1 MPKNHAKSNQQLT
14 VPQHFHRQEGSSK
27 WYVRLVP
34 PTHLK
39 GVPGVKEYRKSTG
52 HADLRRAK
60 PVGQTLIAEKLREWD
75 ALARATQAN
84 EATPTILTQELID
97 IICAARL
104 YSWMRND
111 DEERLDGIDDEQL
124 LEIDSFCELTDKA
137 MRSVLAQ
144 GSASSRW
151 PEVADSVLDWCLSM
165 RHDIEPTDPSFP
177 LLIRS
182 FAKVEKEAQSRIA
195 LRNEGEDTETPAPPR
210 TARYK
215 LSDVTNPFEE
225 FKSINVEKKH
235 LSTTLNAW
243 KLFIEYSGDIPLDSV
258 TAAHIYDFMQHRMHA
273 STKPWSESRAKSFGK
288 RVLREIFGFART
300 KGFMTILNPIDALE
314 VFPSLSKSDEA
325 SRKKPRYPFKSAQ
338 LNSLFAAEW
347 YDPNDANR
355 FRGKMRTDLGARYW
369 IPLFGLF
376 HGNRVSEALQLIA
389 SDFSWDNGVFVV
401 HFQTE
406 LEDADGK
413 PEPAPPKHSGGNK
426 QPSGHNV
433 QQLRHLKTLATK
445 RLVPVHP
452 KLLELGLEDFI
463 AARRKDG
470 PNALLFPSS
479 MPNKDSENPKLGRAY
494 EQAFLRFVRDHLGFG
509 SGYGSHSFR
518 HQLEDRLRNT
528 QADNGSW
535 PAGMSQQYTGRKRT
549 READRKVTEEEGSE
563 AAYGN
568 GYIPQSMLRYI
579 SQIDFSDITL
589 PKPFGTWLP
598 SSR

>member
-39 GVPGVKEYRKSTG
+39 GFPGVKEYRKSTG

-111 DEERLDGIDDEQL
+111 DEERLDE
-124 LEIDSFCELTDKA
+124 
-137 MRSVLAQ
+137 
-144 GSASSRW
+144 
-151 PEVADSVLDWCLSM
+151 
-165 RHDIEPTDPSFP
+165 
-177 LLIRS
+177 
-182 FAKVEKEAQSRIA
+182 
-195 LRNEGEDTETPAPPR
+195 
-210 TARYK
+210 
-215 LSDVTNPFEE
+215 
-225 FKSINVEKKH
+225 
-235 LSTTLNAW
+235 
-243 KLFIEYSGDIPLDSV
+243 
-258 TAAHIYDFMQHRMHA
+258 
-273 STKPWSESRAKSFGK
+273 
-288 RVLREIFGFART
+288 
-300 KGFMTILNPIDALE
+300 
-314 VFPSLSKSDEA
+314 
-325 SRKKPRYPFKSAQ
+325 
-338 LNSLFAAEW
+338 
-347 YDPNDANR
+347 
-355 FRGKMRTDLGARYW
+355 
-369 IPLFGLF
+369 
-376 HGNRVSEALQLIA
+376 
-389 SDFSWDNGVFVV
+389 
-401 HFQTE
+401 
-406 LEDADGK
+406 K
-413 PEPAPPKHSGGNK
+413 PEPARPKHSGGNK

-445 RLVPVHP
+445 RIVPIHP

-549 READRKVTEEEGSE
+549 REAGRKVTEEEGSE

-579 SQIDFSDITL
+579 SQIGFSDITL
-589 PKPFGTWLP
+589 PKPFYTWLP
-598 SSR
+598 SGR